1 MKQYLLAL
9 DQGTT
14 SSRCII
20 FNRSGE
26 IVSRVQREF
35 AQLFPK
41 DGWVEHDATEIW
53 ASQMGVAVEAMLS
66 IGATAQD
73 IAAIGIT
80 NQRETVVVWDRA
92 SGEPICPAIVWQC
105 RRTAEYCDALKRSGA
120 EPEIR
125 ERTGLLID
133 PYFSASKLKWIL
145 DHVEGARARAERGE
159 LLFGTIDS
167 WLVYRLTGGR
177 VHATDPSNAA
187 RTMLFN
193 IHTLQWDEEL
203 LRLFEIPA
211 SMLPEVR
218 PSSGHFGE
226 TDPRLFGGSIPIMG
240 VAGDQQAALFGQC
253 CFEAGE
259 VKNTYGTGG
268 FMLMNTGNT
277 PVLSEQGLLSTVGWQ
292 IGDEVSY
299 VMEGSVFVCGAVIQ
313 WLRDGLGLIKNAAE
327 SERMAQKVA
336 DNAGVYL
343 VPAFVGLGA
352 PYWDSYAR
360 GGIQGLTRAANKHHI
375 VRAALESM
383 AYQTADVLST
393 MQKEI
398 DRPITSLRVDG
409 GASANDFLMQFQADV
424 LGVPIL
430 RPACVET
437 TAWGAASLA
446 GLAAGVYADREEL
459 KRERRLDRSFAPTMP
474 IEEREALLGG
484 WHRAVERSLAWAEN

>member
-1 MKQYLLAL
+1 
-9 DQGTT
+9 
-14 SSRCII
+14 
-20 FNRSGE
+20 
-26 IVSRVQREF
+26 
-35 AQLFPK
+35 
-41 DGWVEHDATEIW
+41 
-53 ASQMGVAVEAMLS
+53 
-66 IGATAQD
+66 
-73 IAAIGIT
+73 
-80 NQRETVVVWDRA
+80 
-92 SGEPICPAIVWQC
+92 
-105 RRTAEYCDALKRSGA
+105 
-120 EPEIR
+120 
-125 ERTGLLID
+125 
-133 PYFSASKLKWIL
+133 
-145 DHVEGARARAERGE
+145 
-159 LLFGTIDS
+159 
-167 WLVYRLTGGR
+167 

-211 SMLPEVR
+211 AMLPEVR
-218 PSSGHFGE
+218 PSSGCFGE

-277 PVLSEQGLLSTVGWQ
+277 PVLSNQGLLSTVGWQ
-292 IGDEVSY
+292 IGNEVSY

-313 WLRDGLGLIKNAAE
+313 WLRDGLGLIRTAAE

-360 GGIQGLTRAANKHHI
+360 GAIQGITRAANKYHI

-446 GLAAGVYADREEL
+446 GLAAGVYADRDEL
-459 KRERRLDRSFAPTMP
+459 RRERRLDRSFAPTMP